1 MTKFPTMT
9 KIFFARCFAGTF
21 KIVNGANI
29 GFFQQNMKISERQTK
44 HPRRNE
50 SEGALF
56 RNAT

>member
-1 MTKFPTMT
+1 MT

-50 SEGALF
+50 SEGVLF
-56 RNAT
+56 RNENRDAM